1 MPIPFDSPF
10 SRRRPPRRLRHLAF
24 SIALVAAGCQEVPTE
39 ALRFLDLTIEAP
51 AATLEVGETLKFGV
65 AAVSSGGSRL
75 ELVGLNW
82 RSSDPLIAVVEDGR
96 ISGIRPGNAFVHV
109 HVGGLSDSILVTV
122 RPAPD
127 RPATL
132 SGSAPPGC
140 WASGGPLP
148 GQPTIC

>member
-1 MPIPFDSPF
+1 MPIPFDSC
-10 SRRRPPRRLRHLAF
+10 SRSGPPWRSRLLACTL
-24 SIALVAAGCQEVPTE
+24 ALLAAGCREVPTE
-39 ALRFLDLTIEAP
+39 ALRFLELEIEAP
-51 AATLEVGETLKFGV
+51 ATTLDVGETLKFGV

-82 RSSDPLIAVVEDGR
+82 RSSDPLIAVIEDGR
-96 ISGIRPGNAFVHV
+96 VSGLRPGSAFVHV
-109 HVGGLSDSILVTV
+109 HVGGLSDSMLVTV

-127 RPATL
+127 RPARL
-132 SGSAPPGC
+132 SESAPPGC